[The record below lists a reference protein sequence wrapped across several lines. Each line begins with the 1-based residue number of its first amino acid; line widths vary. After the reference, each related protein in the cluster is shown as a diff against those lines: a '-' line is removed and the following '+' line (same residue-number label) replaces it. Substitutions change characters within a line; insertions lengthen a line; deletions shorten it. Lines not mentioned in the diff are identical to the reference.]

1 MQVEGVC
8 CKVGVQEGSL
18 CMCAKSE
25 LECIVPTT
33 CVKMTEQFFC
43 LDCRCAFP
51 CDDEVPCAI
60 ACLGLTICRDYVSRE
75 PTPHL
80 WRESTNIRSDF
91 TQPKSHSLTRFDPP
105 HPF

>member
-33 CVKMTEQFFC
+33 CIKMTEQFFC

-51 CDDEVPCAI
+51 CDPEVPCMGALI
-60 ACLGLTICRDYVSRE
+60 GLQCVKAY
-75 PTPHL
+75 
-80 WRESTNIRSDF
+80 
-91 TQPKSHSLTRFDPP
+91 QPAFGCCKSLAAEVGVEDDD
-105 HPF
+105 